1 MRPIL
6 FRAAAVA
13 FALQVV
19 PASAAELAGRVV
31 SVQSGDALT
40 LLHDAKPLRVRLA
53 EIDAPELRQS
63 FGAQAREALAQLCL
77 EKSAIVRQVGRDADG
92 TVVGRVECDGVNANE
107 AQVERGMAWVELKK
121 RESRSPSPLYYLE
134 DSAQRSRTGLWSERS
149 PVQPWIYRKMSPQTR
164 SAR

>member
-1 MRPIL
+1 MSPVL

-13 FALQVV
+13 FALQVG
-19 PASAAELAGRVV
+19 PASAEELAGRVV

-40 LLHDAKPLRVRLA
+40 FLHDARPLRVRLA

-63 FGAQAREALAQLCL
+63 FGAKARESLEQLCL
-77 EKSAIVRQVGRDADG
+77 EKPATLRQVGRDADG
-92 TVVGRVECDGVNANE
+92 TVVGRVECAGVSANE

-121 RESRSPSPLYYLE
+121 NARSASPLYFLE
-134 DSAQRSRTGLWSERS
+134 DQAQRTRSGLWSERS
-149 PVQPWIYRKMSPQTR
+149 PVQPWVYRKISRQAR